1 MVLRARRTA
10 NLLRQKGGTTRSVRK
25 PCPHLP
31 PPISAFNTLS
41 LYSTIGLTRKQEIPH
56 HSHFCRFVAKSTK
69 LARFFRL
76 SKVFPL
82 LRRRDF
88 VSWECSHGFLGAILC
103 HGSVPIASLARFWVV
118 GAFPL
123 LRLARFCVMGVLPR
137 LSRCDF
143 GSWERSHC
151 FAWRVFGSWECSHC
165 FSSAFS
171 GRGSVSESLLR
182 QFPRV
187 AR

>member
-1 MVLRARRTA
+1 MMVLRARRTA

-88 VSWECSHGFLGAILC
+88 VSWERSHCFAGAILC
-103 HGSVPIASLARFWVV
+103 RGSAPTAFPVRFCVV
-118 GAFPL
+118 GALPL
-123 LRLARFCVMGVLPR
+123 LRLARFGVVGVLPL
-137 LSRCDF
+137 LSQRIF
-143 GSWERSHC
+143 GAWER
-151 FAWRVFGSWECSHC
+151 F
-165 FSSAFS
+165 
-171 GRGSVSESLLR
+171 
-182 QFPRV
+182 
-187 AR
+187 